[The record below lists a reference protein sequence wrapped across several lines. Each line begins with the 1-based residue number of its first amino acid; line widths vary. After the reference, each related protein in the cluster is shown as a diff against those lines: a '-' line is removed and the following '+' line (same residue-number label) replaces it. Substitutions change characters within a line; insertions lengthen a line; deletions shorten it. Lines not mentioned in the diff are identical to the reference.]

1 MRWLRNILIKK
12 SSKEVEMNLRK
23 EILKNL
29 NWEIA

>member
-1 MRWLRNILIKK
+1 MRWVRNILIKK

-29 NWEIA
+29 N